1 MIQKYPSLAARLPKD
16 LTAVAWHYFA
26 LKEPEYDSLLSP
38 LSSNGGTS
46 DMLDALSTI
55 RDRFREAWLMEFT
68 PFRLNI
74 ALAKFDAELTAWWKL
89 QRRLQELVDDLSNGL
104 PPLETVTRGL
114 W

>member
-1 MIQKYPSLAARLPKD
+1 MNPSKYHTR
-16 LTAVAWHYFA
+16 
-26 LKEPEYDSLLSP
+26 
-38 LSSNGGTS
+38 TS

-74 ALAKFDAELTAWWKL
+74 ALAKFDAELTAWWKF
-89 QRRLQELVDDLSNGL
+89 QRRLQELVDDLSKGL
-104 PPLETVTRGL
+104 PPLETLTRGL